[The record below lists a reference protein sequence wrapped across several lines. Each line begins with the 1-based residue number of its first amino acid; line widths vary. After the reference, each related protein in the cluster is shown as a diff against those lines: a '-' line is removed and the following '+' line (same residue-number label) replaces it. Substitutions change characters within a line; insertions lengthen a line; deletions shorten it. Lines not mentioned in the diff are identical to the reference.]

1 MNILHIDQ
9 IFTQNSLGRLLP
21 VLPPRRIDLWVHV
34 RASCRFLSRPRTFP
48 IQTLS
53 PSRHRARDKC

>member
-9 IFTQNSLGRLLP
+9 ISSQNSLGRLSL
-21 VLPPRRIDLWVHV
+21 VLPPRRIDLWVRV
-34 RASCRFLSRPRTFP
+34 RVGCCFLSRSRTFP
-48 IQTLS
+48 IRTLS